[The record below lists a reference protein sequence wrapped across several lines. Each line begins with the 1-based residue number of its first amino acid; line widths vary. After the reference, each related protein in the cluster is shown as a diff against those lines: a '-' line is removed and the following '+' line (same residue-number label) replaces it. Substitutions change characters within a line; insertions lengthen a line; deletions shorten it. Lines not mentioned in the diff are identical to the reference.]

1 MTEKTKYNEDTV
13 AVWKL
18 PLADGIHE
26 IEFEHGTAT
35 GKRIIRL
42 DGKIVKRKDWMFR
55 LVGDEVFDIDKV
67 QCTIKV
73 EPDGLFMYTYDLL
86 VDGKRLEDFCEYI
99 SKNRSTWLIIT
110 DNGVENRIIL
120 DKATMDIFVNG
131 TQVTDAMSEFIE
143 NGTETHFAVGEML
156 VTIRTEHSCDKKIG
170 VVHSLF
176 VNGAI
181 VSEL

>member
-1 MTEKTKYNEDTV
+1 MTEKPKYNEDTV

-35 GKRIIRL
+35 GKRVIRL
-42 DGKIVKRKDWMFR
+42 DGKIVRRKDWMFR
-55 LVGDEVFDIDKV
+55 LVGDEVFEIDNV

-86 VDGKRLEDFCEYI
+86 VDGKTLEDFCEYI
-99 SKNRSTWLIIT
+99 SKNRSTWLIT
-110 DNGVENRIIL
+110 ADDGVENRIIL
-120 DKATMDIFVNG
+120 DKASMDIIVNG

-143 NGTETHFAVGEML
+143 NGTETHFAIGEML

-176 VNGAI
+176 VNGAL
-181 VSEL
+181 VTEL